1 MIAADDLNIEI
12 AKMGYTI
19 EHIESERHIC
29 VIARHPTT
37 RHEARAV
44 GEDLRSVTLDV
55 LSDIKTFNEMGGA

>member
-12 AKMGYTI
+12 ANMGYTI

-29 VIARHPTT
+29 VIARNPVT

-44 GEDLRSVTLDV
+44 GDNLRNVTLDV
-55 LSDIKTFNEMGGA
+55 LSDIKTFIEMGGA